1 MIKSLFLILLFSLIS
16 FVSNAK
22 QIEITSDK
30 LEIMRTSNIST
41 FSGNVYAFENSLKIW
56 SDKLIVTSSEDGKKV
71 DSIDAIGNVKIL
83 RDELSIN
90 GNIAK
95 YNPNKN
101 SLIVL
106 GEVTVKQNG
115 NIILCDEIVIDLEN
129 SSSIMKSASSK
140 RVEALIIN
148 ENKN

>member
-1 MIKSLFLILLFSLIS
+1 MIKSLFIILLFSLIS

-71 DSIDAIGNVKIL
+71 DSIDAISNVKIL

>member
-129 SSSIMKSASSK
+129 SSSIMKSVSSK

>member
-71 DSIDAIGNVKIL
+71 DSIDAISNVKIL